1 MKFLSALFGR
11 NRRKPQTIVDT
22 ASDGTVTTLEIAEDG
37 SYTAHF
43 EYRKSPFELQQENER
58 ALDHLMHWCS
68 QFYHSDDHTNWRT
81 LLERWLYVGW
91 GIRDIAYDYDRM
103 LWLAKAWYDHPSTAS
118 GQQVRFVGREIQIV
132 PRPAK
137 PDFMLGPQE
146 FAALAARFRI
156 EEAQRAEERK
166 NRG

>member
-11 NRRKPQTIVDT
+11 GRPEPQTVN
-22 ASDGTVTTLEIAEDG
+22 AEKDGLNLKIHEDG
-37 SYTAHF
+37 SYSFKF
-43 EYRKSPFELQQENER
+43 EDKPDPFEQQRENER

-68 QFYHSDDHTNWRT
+68 QFYHRESEVDWRA
-81 LLERWLYVGW
+81 LFARWLDVGW

-103 LWLAKAWYDHPSTAS
+103 LWLAKAWYQHPSTAG
-118 GQQVRFVGREIQIV
+118 GQPVRFIGREIQIV

-137 PDFMLGPQE
+137 LDFMPGREE
-146 FAALAARFRI
+146 FAALAARFRA
-156 EEAQRAEERK
+156 EEAARRAEERG